1 MIGAALLYVIVII
14 FITPT
19 EGAIDAVSKGVTI
32 QGLRQVQKQ
41 VGSVGMFGLKDPRA
55 PGQLTGKSV

>member
-1 MIGAALLYVIVII
+1 MIGVALLYVIVII

-19 EGAIDAVSKGVTI
+19 EEAIDAVSKGVTV

-41 VGSVGMFGLKDPRA
+41 VGSVSMFGLKDPRA
-55 PGQLTGKSV
+55 PGLLTGKSV